1 MSGTEGELLILH
13 ASEEENKEDSVPVH
27 AELSEQILAEKA
39 QLISAGEE
47 RFESPGIDDEE
58 ESTSL
63 LETQTR
69 RQTGTTKFK
78 KSGQLNIGAGG
89 DPDDNPYDEEDFD
102 GESGP
107 RRAAG
112 RGYSGSRLL
121 QNISLIMMEDIFP
134 SYPKGHYRPQ
144 IKSSACSTSIKRS
157 SLIRTMERKVS
168 LLEVVT
174 RHPSWSIAKVFTRLI
189 KRIDEVEER
198 DRSGVRKACAREQGE
213 YHVLEQSLL
222 RGF

>member
-27 AELSEQILAEKA
+27 AELSEQILEEKA

-89 DPDDNPYDEEDFD
+89 DPDDNPYDGEDFD
-102 GESGP
+102 GGSGP

-121 QNISLIMMEDIFP
+121 QNISLDDGR
-134 SYPKGHYRPQ
+134 YLPKLPKRTLPTPNQEQRVLDFYQ
-144 IKSSACSTSIKRS
+144 TLKSHKDYGKESE
-157 SLIRTMERKVS
+157 LIRS
-168 LLEVVT
+168 
-174 RHPSWSIAKVFTRLI
+174 RH
-189 KRIDEVEER
+189 
-198 DRSGVRKACAREQGE
+198 
-213 YHVLEQSLL
+213 
-222 RGF
+222 